1 MVVPF
6 HPSTTDVW
14 PTALPTFGLCNFSHS
29 GGCVVVCHHGFS
41 FLFPDDNDVVSSQC
55 LLVVFIWL
63 SSFMKGLPKFFVH
76 FKFFKILFMIS

>member
-1 MVVPF
+1 MC
-6 HPSTTDVW
+6 DNAGW

-29 GGCVVVCHHGFS
+29 GGCVVSFRGFS

-63 SSFMKGLPKFFVH
+63 SPFVKGLLKSFVH
-76 FKFFKILFMIS
+76 FNFF